1 MYPLLL
7 KPFQRSV
14 AQRVPWASVHEAT
27 VSQALDGG
35 HRRRLE
41 RLSSAGESVR
51 GAGRYQRHGGGLRR
65 GHVVGLSLGG
75 EGGERC
81 DSLS

>member
-7 KPFQRSV
+7 QPLQCSV

-35 HRRRLE
+35 YRRRLE

-51 GAGRYQRHGGGLRR
+51 GAGRYQRDSGGLGR
-65 GHVVGLSLGG
+65 GQVVGLSLGG
-75 EGGERC
+75 EGREC
-81 DSLS
+81 FDSFG